1 MKGTGPSSG
10 VSAALEMGARAGY
23 AARGFVYLSIGLL
36 ALSAALQIT
45 ASPSGTRGAI
55 AALSQWPFAR
65 VWLTAVAL
73 GLASF
78 AGWRALQSLIDADRQ
93 GKSWAALASRAGQ
106 AISGLVYGSLAWST
120 FRLLDRIREIHTP
133 EEEASARAGASQVL
147 AWPYGQWVLVG
158 LGLFVMGSGLSNIVR
173 AARDDFGRRLVCGHR
188 TRVWVCRMGR
198 IGYLGRGVA
207 FLPLGFFVCEA
218 GFRFDPNDARNL
230 GGAFQWLEDQ
240 PFGAWILLFVAL
252 GLIAFG
258 LFALVEA
265 WFRRIDVPVHN

>member
-133 EEEASARAGASQVL
+133 EEEASARAGASRIRGPVKTGIKREQ
-147 AWPYGQWVLVG
+147 YKQKSHRVG
-158 LGLFVMGSGLSNIVR
+158 AHVAVHLDVAPCEG
-173 AARDDFGRRLVCGHR
+173 
-188 TRVWVCRMGR
+188 
-198 IGYLGRGVA
+198 IGGRGQE
-207 FLPLGFFVCEA
+207 G
-218 GFRFDPNDARNL
+218 
-230 GGAFQWLEDQ
+230 
-240 PFGAWILLFVAL
+240 
-252 GLIAFG
+252 
-258 LFALVEA
+258 
-265 WFRRIDVPVHN
+265 